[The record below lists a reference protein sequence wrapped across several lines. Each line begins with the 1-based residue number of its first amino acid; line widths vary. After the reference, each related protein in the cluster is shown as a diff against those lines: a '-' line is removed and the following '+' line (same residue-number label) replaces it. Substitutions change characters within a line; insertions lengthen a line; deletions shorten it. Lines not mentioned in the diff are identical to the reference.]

1 VRPKTLRFFCEVD
14 EGALAPLLTPRVLAG
29 LRALGAGVTLGLR
42 DLSAERARAVAR
54 LVDAGVPVGAWV
66 LLPRAQGYFATPRN
80 VTAVSARCDE
90 VLRWVD
96 AHALKVE
103 ALGLDLEPD
112 LDELDALFR
121 RPVRT
126 LARWATRRTPPKA
139 GLDAAHAYAQ
149 LVARLRGLGHRVES
163 YVFPLVLD
171 DRRRGHARW
180 QRFAG
185 LVDVRTEREVVMLYS
200 SLLGPIG
207 AGVVASYARWG
218 GARAIAVGSTGGG
231 IDPLP
236 KLTLEALSRDLRLA
250 AAACDDVSVFSL
262 EGCVERGLLEP
273 LASFDWDAPVH
284 VPRGRWVVDAARR
297 ALG

>member
-14 EGALAPLLTPRVLAG
+14 EGALGALLTPRVLG
-29 LRALGAGVTLGLR
+29 QLRALGAGVTLGLR
-42 DLSAERARAVAR
+42 DLSATRARAVAR

-80 VTAVSARCDE
+80 VAAVSARCDE

-96 AHALKVE
+96 AHALQVE

-112 LDELDALFR
+112 LDELDALFA

-126 LARWATRRTPPKA
+126 LARWATRRRGP
-139 GLDAAHAYAQ
+139 GDLSAARPAYQA

-163 YVFPLVLD
+163 YVFPLVLE
-171 DRRRGHARW
+171 DRRRGGARW

-185 LVDVRTEREVVMLYS
+185 LVDVPTDREVVMVYS
-200 SLLGPIG
+200 SLLGPLG
-207 AGVVASYARWG
+207 AGVVASYARSG
-218 GARAIAVGSTGGG
+218 GARALAVGSTGGG

-236 KLTLEALSRDLRLA
+236 KLTLDALRRDLRLA

-262 EGCVERGLLEP
+262 EGCVARDLLAP
-273 LASFDWDAPVH
+273 LAAFDWDAPVQ
-284 VPRGRWVVDAARR
+284 VPRARWVVDAARR
-297 ALG
+297 VLG